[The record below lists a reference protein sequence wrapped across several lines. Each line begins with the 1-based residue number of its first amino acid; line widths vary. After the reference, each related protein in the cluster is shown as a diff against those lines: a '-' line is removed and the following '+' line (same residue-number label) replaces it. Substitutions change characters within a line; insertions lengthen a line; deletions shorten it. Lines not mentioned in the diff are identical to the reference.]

1 MNLSFYFKKNRWII
15 LVLDH
20 ENYIKEEK
28 VKTKHYF
35 VALTGPHSFDDGL
48 GPKPKRERL
57 KKIHLTLEVGDFV
70 RWSYRERERERERGV
85 WREEWRRQIAKTR
98 SDLREWLLGLAAR
111 TPKTFSALFGL
122 LMLQPPLISRSL
134 HYSCFFHSLS
144 LFS

>member
-70 RWSYRERERERERGV
+70 RWSYREREREEFGEKS
-85 WREEWRRQIAKTR
+85 EEGKSRRL
-98 SDLREWLLGLAAR
+98 DLIWENG
-111 TPKTFSALFGL
+111 S
-122 LMLQPPLISRSL
+122 SV
-134 HYSCFFHSLS
+134 
-144 LFS
+144 